1 MIWSNDYLKN
11 SLYQGS
17 RLSLQMEV
25 QPVQGDKFTLTEQN
39 LLPGTFSIDRYV
51 QSSDK
56 LEIGSACA
64 SELSFTLDNLNGEFD
79 GVIFEGAE
87 IVVSVA
93 ITEDEYKIGTF
104 TVDEKPRKLTTI
116 KISALD
122 DMVKLDKPL
131 DMQKFPSSS
140 TLRGL
145 IDFACTECNV
155 SYNADDI
162 ANYFSL
168 PNRTVTPLP
177 EGTQI
182 LYRDLIRYVCQLG
195 IVNAYMDKDNVLRFG
210 WYGAVSTG
218 YSITPYER
226 TTHTIEEKSI
236 GIASLTVEYE
246 DTVITAKNTLT
257 NEDVDYSLAFTI
269 NSNPL
274 AATSA
279 KQAIVTS
286 LFNSK
291 LKNLTYRPFSASVK
305 QMFPLEPM
313 DGIVFVDKNEN
324 EISTFLTHTNFRL
337 NANMKIEAKGES
349 PTKSGYAAANPLTA
363 QEQKILDDLR
373 RFVTAETASVTDREY
388 QLIEFNKAINSGMAL
403 HKTTANGVEYYHDQ
417 EDITLSDYIM
427 VQNSAGVAWTDSG
440 WNSGSPVWKYGISSN
455 GEAILNSV
463 DAYKIRAD
471 LITVTDLKAFNA
483 TIGNWHIGDDMLYC
497 GRAGGE
503 ISDVW
508 DKSDE
513 TADKLYNGLGNQVAH
528 ASFYIRNFE
537 VDCEEGDV
545 FYYTGCSYGN
555 YPSYIFFDESGE
567 LLSSNV
573 FAQAV
578 TKEEIVAPTGARK
591 AVFQSL
597 SLKSK
602 TDEAPPLIVTRNK
615 TVTPSY
621 TFFKSVTTPS
631 DVVWA
636 SGAESLDSYD
646 NAGFIL
652 YGDGRVR
659 MGGNKNEGYVTAEDN
674 MLHFYSGETNFQSKR
689 YYSVGLLHYDD
700 RLDFVGWQESSNY
713 QFYSAYKPFLNFS
726 FEEGVVKTNYG
737 SQLYQNIFAGL
748 RHYRGT
754 TQYTAY
760 ADFGVGN
767 PGNKPSI
774 GIELRQQKT
783 DEDDN
788 TYYEIKSRIDIYEN
802 PETSGEALVN
812 LRVSDGSSF
821 TPLEFAANKIWYRG
835 NMNVNG
841 VDVSSTESIK
851 TNIASTES
859 VLDLFSAESSQI
871 YSYNLK
877 KTVITETEE
886 GSGGD
891 VSTDGD
897 GVIIEEQVEE
907 NTSYGFVI
915 GDGYAVPEQV
925 LNKDGN
931 AINLYSMAALTWKAV
946 QELYL
951 KIKALEENANAQ

>member
-64 SELSFTLDNLNGEFD
+64 SELSFVLDNLNGEFD

-87 IVVSVA
+87 IVVSVT

-116 KISALD
+116 KIKALD

-177 EGTQI
+177 DGTQI

-269 NSNPL
+269 NGNPL

-337 NANMKIEAKGES
+337 NGNMKIEAKGES
-349 PTKSGYAAANPLTA
+349 PTKSGYAAVNPLTA

-373 RFVTAETASVTDREY
+373 KFVTAETAKVTDREY

-403 HKTTANGVEYYHDQ
+403 HKTTVNGVEYYHDN
-417 EDITLSDYIM
+417 ENITLSDYIM

-440 WNSGSPVWKYGISSN
+440 WNDGSPVWKYGISSN

-471 LITVTDLKAFNA
+471 LITVTDLKAFGA
-483 TIGNWHIGDDMLYC
+483 TIGGWNIGEDAIYKDVGTYRAYLQSPGVHGLDTWILSAQKLDDLANPNFFLTMRGELYLASDFTTDGSAIFNGKTTFRNNIEIDMLNESYKLRV
-497 GRAGGE
+497 GKG
-503 ISDVW
+503 SDVG
-508 DKSDE
+508 
-513 TADKLYNGLGNQVAH
+513 A
-528 ASFYIRNFE
+528 
-537 VDCEEGDV
+537 
-545 FYYTGCSYGN
+545 YGKESAAFVLIDRSN
-555 YPSYIFFDESGE
+555 YQP
-567 LLSSNV
+567 
-573 FAQAV
+573 A
-578 TKEEIVAPTGARK
+578 
-591 AVFQSL
+591 
-597 SLKSK
+597 
-602 TDEAPPLIVTRNK
+602 
-615 TVTPSY
+615 
-621 TFFKSVTTPS
+621 
-631 DVVWA
+631 
-636 SGAESLDSYD
+636 
-646 NAGFIL
+646 
-652 YGDGRVR
+652 
-659 MGGNKNEGYVTAEDN
+659 
-674 MLHFYSGETNFQSKR
+674 
-689 YYSVGLLHYDD
+689 
-700 RLDFVGWQESSNY
+700 RLDFYPSSDPSTVMIRSTVKYNSGFKFGYMSLSNNYLTVGDWESGNY
-713 QFYSAYKPFLNFS
+713 AKM
-726 FEEGVVKTNYG
+726 K
-737 SQLYQNIFAGL
+737 A
-748 RHYRGT
+748 
-754 TQYTAY
+754 
-760 ADFGVGN
+760 
-767 PGNKPSI
+767 
-774 GIELRQQKT
+774 
-783 DEDDN
+783 
-788 TYYEIKSRIDIYEN
+788 
-802 PETSGEALVN
+802 
-812 LRVSDGSSF
+812 SSF
-821 TPLEFAANKIWYRG
+821 
-835 NMNVNG
+835 
-841 VDVSSTESIK
+841 DVVSEEDVK
-851 TNIASTES
+851 TNIASMES

-907 NTSYGFVI
+907 TTSYGFVI

-951 KIKALEENANAQ
+951 KIKALEGNANAE